1 MGALAAGLVLTVAA
15 PAAAA
20 GWTAPAAIPAG
31 SGAAPITRP
40 VIGATSTGVVVAA
53 WRRGRAVHAAA
64 RYVGGS
70 WSAPRRIASAS
81 AGVPRL
87 VSQGATVALGVVAGP
102 GGRVRV
108 ARWTR
113 GLAPVVD
120 GPGGGARDLRL
131 AVLPGGEVVAVYR
144 RGGAVVWSASPFWSA
159 RPRRGP
165 WLAPARLFAGAA
177 SPALATDGDRA
188 VLATALRPTARGTE
202 IVAAL
207 RRVREPFGPRTAIRP
222 LGARWAIT
230 SATPAIRPDGRTGVV
245 IAVRGPGG
253 RGALLATVA
262 GARQPPVRVSA
273 TGVRPAGPVARWP
286 SAIPGASSP
295 PGARRAGAARV
306 CWRPRRP
313 TPTVTVW
320 GPPVGAHFVRARR
333 RSGARHRSRRAH
345 DPRLRGGR
353 RDPACARWRRWAAR
367 AAGARRGR

>member
-15 PAAAA
+15 PASAA
-20 GWTAPAAIPAG
+20 GWTAPVAIPAG

-40 VIGATSTGVVVAA
+40 VVGATSASVVVAA
-53 WRRGRAVHAAA
+53 WRRGGEVHAAA

-70 WSAPRRIASAS
+70 WAAPRRIASAS

-177 SPALATDGDRA
+177 SPALATDG
-188 VLATALRPTARGTE
+188 
-202 IVAAL
+202 
-207 RRVREPFGPRTAIRP
+207 GPRR
-222 LGARWAIT
+222 
-230 SATPAIRPDGRTGVV
+230 
-245 IAVRGPGG
+245 
-253 RGALLATVA
+253 
-262 GARQPPVRVSA
+262 
-273 TGVRPAGPVARWP
+273 
-286 SAIPGASSP
+286 
-295 PGARRAGAARV
+295 
-306 CWRPRRP
+306 
-313 TPTVTVW
+313 
-320 GPPVGAHFVRARR
+320 
-333 RSGARHRSRRAH
+333 ARHRAAPDRTGHGDRRGA
-345 DPRLRGGR
+345 
-353 RDPACARWRRWAAR
+353 AAR
-367 AAGARRGR
+367 ARAVRAQDSDRAPRGPLGHHLGDAGDPARRGPAS